1 MLQQFD
7 PGLAKKLK
15 AKMEQ
20 ELDKKELESIQYWL
34 EELEKLYKRHQ
45 DMIGLQ
51 NALNELTQ
59 RMKNRIKVLKS
70 NLIITRRET

>member
-1 MLQQFD
+1 MWQQFD
-7 PGLAKKLK
+7 PSLVKKLK

-20 ELDKKELESIQYWL
+20 ELGKRELESIKYWL
-34 EELEKLYKRHQ
+34 EEIEKLYKRHQ

-51 NALNELTQ
+51 NALKELTQ

-70 NLIITRRET
+70 SL

>member
-7 PGLAKKLK
+7 PSLVKKLK

>member
-1 MLQQFD
+1 MWQQFD
-7 PGLAKKLK
+7 PSLVKKLK

-20 ELDKKELESIQYWL
+20 ELGKKELESIQYWL
-34 EELEKLYKRHQ
+34 EEIEKLYKRHQ

-51 NALNELTQ
+51 NALKELTQ

-70 NLIITRRET
+70 SL

>member
-1 MLQQFD
+1 MWQQFD
-7 PGLAKKLK
+7 PSLVKKLK

-20 ELDKKELESIQYWL
+20 ELGKRELESIQYWL
-34 EELEKLYKRHQ
+34 EEIEKLYKRHQ

-51 NALNELTQ
+51 NALKELTQ

-70 NLIITRRET
+70 SL

>member
-7 PGLAKKLK
+7 PSLVKKLK

-20 ELDKKELESIQYWL
+20 ELDKKELESVQYWL
-34 EELEKLYKRHQ
+34 EELEKLYKKHQ
-45 DMIGLQ
+45 DIIGLQ

-70 NLIITRRET
+70 TL